1 MGLIL
6 CVGPM
11 LAAALASI
19 AAAGGREISNIA
31 ILDLYARST
40 LAAISL
46 FIWMLAL
53 TARLPNE
60 ARAALLSM
68 GVLIFWML
76 ATFGMDDQD
85 LPALLFAPSP
95 MAFVFHVPETIRPGP
110 SFLVALLVQAVIAS
124 LLLMWTSKRLV
135 APVEAHS

>member
-1 MGLIL
+1 
-6 CVGPM
+6 
-11 LAAALASI
+11 
-19 AAAGGREISNIA
+19 
-31 ILDLYARST
+31 
-40 LAAISL
+40 
-46 FIWMLAL
+46 
-53 TARLPNE
+53 
-60 ARAALLSM
+60 M